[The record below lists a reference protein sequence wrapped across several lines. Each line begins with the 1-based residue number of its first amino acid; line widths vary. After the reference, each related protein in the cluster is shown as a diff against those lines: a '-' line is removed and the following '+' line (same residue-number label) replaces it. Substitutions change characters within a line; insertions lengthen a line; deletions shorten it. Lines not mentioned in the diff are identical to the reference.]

1 MNQIV
6 AAYNPF
12 IYRYIILILQR
23 EQTWFIS
30 SCLLLEELVGRPI
43 LATDVLCD
51 PGEVVYTL
59 CAILIVDYESQD
71 ETANLLVPEGVLLQG
86 C

>member
-1 MNQIV
+1 M
-6 AAYNPF
+6 
-12 IYRYIILILQR
+12 R
-23 EQTWFIS
+23 
-30 SCLLLEELVGRPI
+30 RPI

-51 PGEVVYTL
+51 PGEVMYTL
-59 CAILIVDYESQD
+59 CAFLIVDYESQD